1 MKNAKTNPDNFILVR
16 SQKLYKD
23 EKIRMSTWLRCMGF
37 ETHGNC
43 EACVA
48 PLTLLTFHCAHGV
61 PSSQLGSEWQANR
74 FVSCVQCNTNS
85 GTTFFQDVI
94 AKNDMKKHHDKLND
108 DTAKNIVNFIWEG
121 IQDVKLS
128 LSELCMKGL
137 SDLFGC

>member
-1 MKNAKTNPDNFILVR
+1 MR
-16 SQKLYKD
+16 
-23 EKIRMSTWLRCMGF
+23 
-37 ETHGNC
+37 
-43 EACVA
+43 
-48 PLTLLTFHCAHGV
+48 V
-61 PSSQLGSEWQANR
+61 PSSQLGSEWHANR
-74 FVSCVQCNTNS
+74 FVSCVQCNTKS

-137 SDLFGC
+137 SDIFGC